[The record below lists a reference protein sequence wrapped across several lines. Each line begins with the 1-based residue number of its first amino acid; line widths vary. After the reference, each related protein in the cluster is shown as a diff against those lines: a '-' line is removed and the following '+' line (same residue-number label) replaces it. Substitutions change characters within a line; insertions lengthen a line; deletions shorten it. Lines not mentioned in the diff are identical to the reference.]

1 MKYIMFEHAGS
12 GNHGCEAIV
21 RSTMDLLGNN
31 EYFLQSLNVEEDKH
45 YLGNEHVKLIE
56 SKTGFVDRNS
66 YCGLIMRMR
75 QRLSSKY
82 DYDILESLYRHSELL
97 KKNSIALSIGGDN
110 YCYYATID
118 SMRDKLRAFSFR
130 GIPCVLWG
138 CSIDQNF
145 LNEWT
150 KNDLSY
156 YSLITARESLTLEY
170 LENIGLRDNVILC
183 SDPAFTLRRQ
193 ETNWKNDIFLN
204 YEVVGINISDF
215 MKYYNAYPDATYRN
229 FRKLID
235 YLLENTDSY
244 IALIPHVCQINNND
258 LIPIK
263 QLASTY
269 NNERILVEDEDYNC
283 MQIKD
288 IIAKCKVFIGCRTHS
303 TIAAYSSGVPTLVV
317 GYSVKARGIAKDIFG
332 NYEDYLVD
340 VREFTTDDDLL
351 KLYLSF
357 KEKEREIRSFL
368 NITMPNYINRAYF
381 AKNALTKLKL

>member
-1 MKYIMFEHAGS
+1 MFEHAGS

-45 YLGNEHVKLIE
+45 YLGNEHLKLIE

-66 YCGLIMRMR
+66 YCGLKMRIM

-97 KKNSIALSIGGDN
+97 KKNAIALSIGGDN

-118 SMRDKLRAFSFR
+118 SMRDKLKAFSFR
-130 GIPCVLWG
+130 EIPCVLWG

-150 KNDLSY
+150 KNDLRY
-156 YSLITARESLTLEY
+156 YSLITTRESLTLEY

-183 SDPAFTLRRQ
+183 SDPAFTLKCQ
-193 ETNWKNDIFLN
+193 TTDWKSDIFLN

-215 MKYYNAYPDATYRN
+215 MKYYNAYPNATYRN
-229 FRKLID
+229 FKKLID
-235 YLLENTDSY
+235 YLLKETDSY
-244 IALIPHVCQINNND
+244 IALIPHVCQVDNND
-258 LIPIK
+258 LVPIK
-263 QLASTY
+263 QLAGEY
-269 NNERILVEDEDYNC
+269 NNDRILVVDEDYNC
-283 MQIKD
+283 MQLKD

-303 TIAAYSSGVPTLVV
+303 TIAAYSSCVPTLVV

-332 NYEDYLVD
+332 TYEEYLVD

-357 KEKEREIRSFL
+357 KEKEKETSNCL
-368 NITMPNYINRAYF
+368 NNTMPNYIDRAYL
-381 AKNALTKLKL
+381 AKDALLKLKP